1 LQKRPPPLIIGVM
14 ERPDTEL
21 EVFLLQRTGERDR
34 GSFEQLYERFS
45 GVIFSTA
52 LQVLGN
58 QESAEDVLQEV
69 FVSIWEKAPLYDC
82 ERGKPITWALS
93 LARHKAIDRLRSQQ
107 RKGALLDR
115 VEHEAHLA
123 EPRHS
128 SRDEVDAAEKSR
140 LVRDALLHLPPSQ
153 REAIDLAYFAGLSQ
167 VEIARRLDQP
177 LGTIKARIRR
187 GLLRLRELLSAKV
200 S

>member
-1 LQKRPPPLIIGVM
+1 M
-14 ERPDTEL
+14 ENAGTEL
-21 EVFLLQRTGERDR
+21 EVFLLQRTGKGDR

-69 FVSIWEKAPLYDC
+69 FVAIWEKAPMYDS
-82 ERGKPITWALS
+82 ERGKPITWALT
-93 LARHKAIDRLRSQQ
+93 LARNKAIDRLRSQQ
-107 RKGALLDR
+107 RKGALQDR
-115 VEHEAHLA
+115 IEQEAEIS
-123 EPRHS
+123 EPQQS
-128 SRDEVDAAEKSR
+128 SSDEVEAAEKSK
-140 LVRDALLHLPPSQ
+140 LVRDALLHLSDSQ

-167 VEIARRLDQP
+167 AEIACKLRKP

-187 GLLRLRELLSAKV
+187 GLLRMREVLSGKAF
-200 S
+200 